1 MLAREPEFERP
12 WQGQRQRITTSP
24 VKYLFSSPRVL
35 YTLKIMAYF
44 HRPCESYFVETH
56 DDHVRSYEAE
66 RRERKRQADLYTQSA
81 IATELSQLVS
91 EDYREDIVQHMEKME
106 VSSFIDYPA
115 SPELTS
121 CVDGH
126 PARCRLY

>member
-1 MLAREPEFERP
+1 
-12 WQGQRQRITTSP
+12 
-24 VKYLFSSPRVL
+24 
-35 YTLKIMAYF
+35 MAYF

-106 VSSFIDYPA
+106 VSSFINSPA
-115 SPELTS
+115 SHELILHT
-121 CVDGH
+121 DGH

>member
-1 MLAREPEFERP
+1 
-12 WQGQRQRITTSP
+12 
-24 VKYLFSSPRVL
+24 
-35 YTLKIMAYF
+35 MAYF

-56 DDHVRSYEAE
+56 DDNVRSYEAE

-106 VSSFIDYPA
+106 VSGFID
-115 SPELTS
+115 SPTSLELTS
-121 CVDGH
+121 CADGN

>member
-12 WQGQRQRITTSP
+12 WQGQRQRITISP

-35 YTLKIMAYF
+35 YPLKIMAYF

-91 EDYREDIVQHMEKME
+91 EDYREDIIQHMEKME
-106 VSSFIDYPA
+106 VSSLIDSPA
-115 SPELTS
+115 SPELS
-121 CVDGH
+121 LCVDGH
-126 PARCRLY
+126 PTRCRLY

>member
-12 WQGQRQRITTSP
+12 WQGQRRRITVSP
-24 VKYLFSSPRVL
+24 VKYLFSNPRVS
-35 YTLKIMAYF
+35 YILKIMAYF
-44 HRPCESYFVETH
+44 HRPCESYFVET
-56 DDHVRSYEAE
+56 DDDNFRSYEAE

-106 VSSFIDYPA
+106 VSGFINSPA
-115 SPELTS
+115 SLQLTS
-121 CVDGH
+121 CADGN